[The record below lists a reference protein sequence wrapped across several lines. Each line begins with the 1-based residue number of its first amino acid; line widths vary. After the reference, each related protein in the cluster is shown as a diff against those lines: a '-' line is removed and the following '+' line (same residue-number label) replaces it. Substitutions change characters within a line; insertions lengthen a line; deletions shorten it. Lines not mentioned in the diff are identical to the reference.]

1 VFTTSLLPP
10 ADPRYVPPP
19 AGAQSVYH
27 PNPRGARD
35 FHPRTRGAPV
45 SPAPLQCFSLL
56 STEMKTA
63 RLSWSFQSASVCRAT
78 MQWHSYVRVWQF
90 NNKVHH
96 CSNSLFFA
104 STTDQSAHRIVPFL
118 SVKVAVVHQQ
128 THAEA
133 L

>member
-1 VFTTSLLPP
+1 LCSRRLCCPLLTRGTCP
-10 ADPRYVPPP
+10 
-19 AGAQSVYH
+19 H
-27 PNPRGARD
+27 PRG
-35 FHPRTRGAPV
+35 PSQCITRTHGGPVTFPRGAPV
-45 SPAPLQCFSLL
+45 SPAPLQCSSLL

-78 MQWHSYVRVWQF
+78 MQWHSYVRVWLF

-96 CSNSLFFA
+96 CSNSLLFA
-104 STTDQSAHRIVPFL
+104 STTDQSSHRIVPFL
-118 SVKVAVVHQQ
+118 AVKVAIVHQQ